1 MWKEPES
8 RMSLIR
14 TLVFVLILGVMIS
27 PLSAGEM
34 EDLKAAFDQA
44 LEYLGQKDLEAFLS
58 FWHPEA
64 VLFSRNRVHPIDRA
78 KLEDGVWAE
87 LFKDF
92 FARIISAGYT
102 QQAVEW
108 RVIGDTGLVWGLTR
122 FAVDPR
128 HQAGF
133 EQDTRLTA
141 VFVKVDGEWLI
152 LHWNDSPL
160 PDGHAPIVP

>member
-1 MWKEPES
+1 
-8 RMSLIR
+8 MSLSR
-14 TLVFVLILGVMIS
+14 TYVFVLILGIMIS
-27 PLSAGEM
+27 PLSGGDVD
-34 EDLKAAFDQA
+34 DLKAAFDQA
-44 LEYLGQKDLEAFLS
+44 LEYLSQKDLDAFLS
-58 FWHPEA
+58 VWHPEA
-64 VLFSRNRVHPIDRA
+64 VLFSRNRVHPIDRS
-78 KLEDGVWAE
+78 KLDDRVWAD
-87 LFKDF
+87 LFEDF

-128 HQAGF
+128 YQASF

-160 PDGHAPIVP
+160 PEGQNPLLP

>member
-1 MWKEPES
+1 
-8 RMSLIR
+8 MSLSR
-14 TLVFVLILGVMIS
+14 TLVFVLILGIMIS
-27 PLSAGEM
+27 PLSAGDV

-44 LEYLGQKDLEAFLS
+44 LEYLSQKDLDAFLTI
-58 FWHPEA
+58 WHPEA
-64 VLFSRNRVHPIDRA
+64 VLFSRNQVHPTDRA
-78 KLEDGVWAE
+78 KLDDRVWAN
-87 LFKDF
+87 LFEDF

-122 FAVDPR
+122 LAVDPR
-128 HQAGF
+128 YQASF

-152 LHWNDSPL
+152 LLWNNAPL
-160 PDGHAPIVP
+160 PEGQNPLLP

>member
-1 MWKEPES
+1 
-8 RMSLIR
+8 MSAI
-14 TLVFVLILGVMIS
+14 
-27 PLSAGEM
+27 
-34 EDLKAAFDQA
+34 
-44 LEYLGQKDLEAFLS
+44 
-58 FWHPEA
+58 
-64 VLFSRNRVHPIDRA
+64 LFSRNQIHPTDRA
-78 KLEDGVWAE
+78 KLDDRVWAD
-87 LFKDF
+87 LFEDF

-128 HQAGF
+128 YQASF

-152 LHWNDSPL
+152 LLWNNAPL
-160 PDGHAPIVP
+160 PEGQNPLLP

>member
-1 MWKEPES
+1 
-8 RMSLIR
+8 MSLNRI
-14 TLVFVLILGVMIS
+14 VAFVLILGIMIS
-27 PLSAGEM
+27 PLSAGDVD
-34 EDLKAAFDQA
+34 DLKAAFDQA
-44 LEYLGQKDLEAFLS
+44 LEYLSQKDLDAFLS
-58 FWHPEA
+58 IWHPEA
-64 VLFSRNRVHPIDRA
+64 VLFSRNAIHPIDRS
-78 KLEDGVWAE
+78 KLEDRVWANQFE
-87 LFKDF
+87 DF

-128 HQAGF
+128 YQASF

-152 LHWNDSPL
+152 LLWNNAPL
-160 PDGHAPIVP
+160 PEGQNPLVP